1 MVLLVSGWLQ
11 ADGRPNRHWKP
22 GSVVGLL
29 SDLFTVAR
37 LMASRR
43 CQNAPRS
50 PRLRDRGVGRE
61 GRKGERRERTGGRRG
76 IRTGIKGEPRG
87 NRVTVELLGY

>member
-11 ADGRPNRHWKP
+11 TDGRPNRHRRRPAWST
-22 GSVVGLL
+22 GVLSGL
-29 SDLFTVAR
+29 FAVAR

-50 PRLRDRGVGRE
+50 LRPRDA
-61 GRKGERRERTGGRRG
+61 KGLAKGKGGTRAAG
-76 IRTGIKGEPRG
+76 GIKGPRK
-87 NRVTVELLGY
+87 ES